1 MLLKIAITS
10 ILIFSIFNANAQN
23 SFGNKE
29 TTWSADAFD
38 YWFTDVSEQNL
49 PYGISEAVLF
59 SSSTRLGQLLFTK
72 SGITILNPRRLTEEH
87 QDLSKIEEGG
97 ENKIYDDLNPLK
109 YEFLFINSSQ
119 DAELIGSLKCSHYS
133 VFGRTKLSNYNNLV
147 YRGIYPNIDII
158 FSLPETGGLKYDI
171 IVHPGG
177 NIEDVQIMH
186 KDSKLDI
193 KKEGN
198 LNIQT
203 EGYMLTDKAPTA
215 FDSDDI
221 PVAVSFELKNNL
233 VSFET
238 EPYDK
243 SKTLII
249 DPVIDFSPDSSF
261 VSGSGTFYPLEPMFR
276 NINFDMFGNLYCS
289 VDKFN
294 NFGNL
299 FNYRKYSPNG
309 VLLWSNNTNIAYV
322 KHSDITV
329 NPQTGTS
336 YAVSG
341 YAVTGGLAAIDSN
354 GFTIASV
361 INVDSEWSVRYDPCL
376 DTVVIGLGHCDPGAI
391 PVDNEVAVFS
401 PNLLTGVSNNIN
413 LFPCLFTGQSSS
425 ALTLDPEGGDAYF
438 VMNTA
443 TIGPGRI
450 YKVNYGQVG
459 ASPSLTWQNL
469 SLSSTYPRTASS
481 DVLACGR
488 NYLYYFDGS
497 AIEKRNKNTGALLN
511 TLTINVNSPIL
522 LSADVFNAAVNS
534 FVNVSPHGIDLDL
547 CGNVYVGQSQAVK
560 VYDSNLNF
568 LTQYLTTSLDTIL
581 DIQIHE
587 DQLAVGGFNYL
598 EVFTLPYFS
607 GTNNNITLSTTP
619 DTCGLCIGS
628 AAIDTTSFPCGD
640 LDSLD
645 ILWSSGQNTPA
656 ISGLCEGWYSVTIS
670 GGCFSQQF
678 TDSVFVSNTA
688 TLCGV
693 NISIPDDTI
702 CVGECVDLV
711 AATIG
716 SFTAPV
722 TYAWNNGIIAT
733 DSVVNVCP
741 TATTTYEV
749 IGTDSTG
756 LADTAIVTITVVA
769 PPVINLGND
778 TTICA
783 VPFTLDAGNIGASF
797 SWQDGSN
804 TQLFSVD
811 SSGVFSV
818 TVDNGVCINTDSI
831 VINYDP
837 AIVNLG
843 PDIITCQPD
852 TVVFDAG
859 VLFVSYLWGD
869 NSTDQTLNALNTGMY
884 SVEVTNSS
892 GCTALDTTEII
903 AGSLALNLGN
913 DTVICQGQSLLV
925 NAQTQASGVD
935 YLWSTGSTNPTLTL
949 SDAGVYWVEVSSGIC
964 LQRDSIE
971 VQEQIVTAAFEGL
984 NESGCSPVT
993 IDFNSTSVVSIGSI
1007 TSWDWNFGNG
1017 MNSNVENPNQTY
1029 LNEEGITYP
1038 IQLIVTSDLGC
1049 TDDTTVFMQ
1058 INAYPQAVAEFSYFP
1073 NTVLF
1078 GEDIYFENLST
1089 NATSWQWDFGD
1100 GVNSIEE
1107 SPAHS
1112 YLTIGTYSITLI
1124 ASNEFGCNDTISY
1137 QLEVSSETLLFVPN
1151 TFTPDG
1157 DEFNQNWVVQIS
1169 EIDIYD
1175 FRITLFNR
1183 WGELIWESFD
1193 PEVGWD
1199 GTINGAA
1206 VQDGVYTWKIE
1217 VGTKFT
1223 GKREIFTGHVNVIR

>member
-72 SGITILNPRRLTEEH
+72 SGITILNPRRLSEEH

-289 VDKFN
+289 VDKFY

-309 VLLWSNNTNIAYV
+309 VLLWSNNTGIAYI

-336 YAVSG
+336 YAVI
-341 YAVTGGLAAIDSN
+341 GGLAAIDSN

-376 DTVVIGLGHCDPGAI
+376 DTVVIGLGHCNPGAI

-450 YKVNYGQVG
+450 YKMNYGQVG

-522 LSADVFNAAVNS
+522 LSGDVFNAAVNS

-607 GTNNNITLSTTP
+607 GTNNITLSTTP
-619 DTCGLCIGS
+619 DTCALCIGS

-645 ILWSSGQNTPA
+645 ILWSNGQNTPA

-804 TQLFSVD
+804 TQFFSVD
-811 SSGVFSV
+811 SSGLFSV
-818 TVDNGVCINTDSI
+818 IVDNGVCINTDSI

-903 AGSLALNLGN
+903 AGSLALNLGS

-949 SDAGVYWVEVSSGIC
+949 TDAGVYWVEASSGIC

-1058 INAYPQAVAEFSYFP
+1058 INAYPQVVAEFSYFP

-1199 GTINGAA
+1199 GTMNGAA

>member
-1 MLLKIAITS
+1 L
-10 ILIFSIFNANAQN
+10 
-23 SFGNKE
+23 
-29 TTWSADAFD
+29 
-38 YWFTDVSEQNL
+38 
-49 PYGISEAVLF
+49 
-59 SSSTRLGQLLFTK
+59 
-72 SGITILNPRRLTEEH
+72 SG
-87 QDLSKIEEGG
+87 
-97 ENKIYDDLNPLK
+97 
-109 YEFLFINSSQ
+109 
-119 DAELIGSLKCSHYS
+119 
-133 VFGRTKLSNYNNLV
+133 
-147 YRGIYPNIDII
+147 
-158 FSLPETGGLKYDI
+158 
-171 IVHPGG
+171 
-177 NIEDVQIMH
+177 
-186 KDSKLDI
+186 
-193 KKEGN
+193 
-198 LNIQT
+198 
-203 EGYMLTDKAPTA
+203 
-215 FDSDDI
+215 
-221 PVAVSFELKNNL
+221 
-233 VSFET
+233 
-238 EPYDK
+238 
-243 SKTLII
+243 
-249 DPVIDFSPDSSF
+249 
-261 VSGSGTFYPLEPMFR
+261 
-276 NINFDMFGNLYCS
+276 
-289 VDKFN
+289 
-294 NFGNL
+294 
-299 FNYRKYSPNG
+299 
-309 VLLWSNNTNIAYV
+309 
-322 KHSDITV
+322 
-329 NPQTGTS
+329 
-336 YAVSG
+336 
-341 YAVTGGLAAIDSN
+341 
-354 GFTIASV
+354 
-361 INVDSEWSVRYDPCL
+361 
-376 DTVVIGLGHCDPGAI
+376 
-391 PVDNEVAVFS
+391 
-401 PNLLTGVSNNIN
+401 
-413 LFPCLFTGQSSS
+413 
-425 ALTLDPEGGDAYF
+425 
-438 VMNTA
+438 
-443 TIGPGRI
+443 
-450 YKVNYGQVG
+450 
-459 ASPSLTWQNL
+459 
-469 SLSSTYPRTASS
+469 
-481 DVLACGR
+481 
-488 NYLYYFDGS
+488 
-497 AIEKRNKNTGALLN
+497 
-511 TLTINVNSPIL
+511 
-522 LSADVFNAAVNS
+522 DVFNAAVNS

-804 TQLFSVD
+804 TQFFSVD
-811 SSGVFSV
+811 SSGLFSV
-818 TVDNGVCINTDSI
+818 IVDNGVCINTDSI

-852 TVVFDAG
+852 TVVFDTG

-903 AGSLALNLGN
+903 AGSLALNLGS

-1058 INAYPQAVAEFSYFP
+1058 INAYPQVVAEFSYFP

>member
-289 VDKFN
+289 VDKFY

-309 VLLWSNNTNIAYV
+309 VLLWSNNTGIAYI
-322 KHSDITV
+322 KISDVTV

-336 YAVSG
+336 YAV
-341 YAVTGGLAAIDSN
+341 TGDLVSIDSN
-354 GFTIASV
+354 GLTIASV
-361 INVDSEWSVRYDPCL
+361 NNVYSELSVRYDPCL
-376 DTVVIGLGHCDPGAI
+376 DTVVMGLGGCNPGPI
-391 PVDNEVAVFS
+391 PVDNDVVVFS

-413 LFPCLFTGQSSS
+413 LLPCLFYQQGSS

-443 TIGPGRI
+443 TIGPGLI
-450 YKVNYGQVG
+450 YKMNYGQVG
-459 ASPSLTWQNL
+459 VSPSLTWQNL
-469 SLSSTYPRTASS
+469 SLSSAYPRGASS
-481 DVLACGR
+481 DVLTCGR

-619 DTCGLCIGS
+619 DTCALCIGS

-645 ILWSSGQNTPA
+645 ILWSNGQNTPA

-778 TTICA
+778 TTICF

>member
-1 MLLKIAITS
+1 MVLKIAITS

-198 LNIQT
+198 LNIKT
-203 EGYMLTDKAPTA
+203 EGYLLTDKAPTA

-276 NINFDMFGNLYCS
+276 NINFDMSGNLYCS
-289 VDKFN
+289 VDRFW
-294 NFGNL
+294 NFGNF

-309 VLLWSNNTNIAYV
+309 VLLWSNNTGIAYI
-322 KHSDITV
+322 KISDVTV

-336 YAVSG
+336 YAV
-341 YAVTGGLAAIDSN
+341 TGDLVSIDSN
-354 GFTIASV
+354 GLTIASV
-361 INVDSEWSVRYDPCL
+361 NNVYSELSVRYDPCL
-376 DTVVIGLGHCDPGAI
+376 DTVVMGLGGCNPGPI

-413 LFPCLFTGQSSS
+413 LLPCLFYQQGSS

-443 TIGPGRI
+443 TIGPGLI
-450 YKVNYGQVG
+450 YKMNYGQVG
-459 ASPSLTWQNL
+459 VSPSLTWQNL
-469 SLSSTYPRTASS
+469 SLSSAYPRGASS
-481 DVLACGR
+481 DVLTCGR

-619 DTCGLCIGS
+619 DTCALCIGS

-645 ILWSSGQNTPA
+645 ILWSNGQNTPA

-741 TATTTYEV
+741 TVTTTYEV

-756 LADTAIVTITVVA
+756 LADTATVTITVGV
-769 PPVINLGND
+769 PPEINLGND
-778 TTICA
+778 TTIC
-783 VPFTLDAGNIGASF
+783 DWAGILLSVDLPGAQTQ
-797 SWQDGSN
+797 WQDQSISN
-804 TQLFSVD
+804 TFMVSAPGIYTATTTLQ
-811 SSGVFSV
+811 GCTV
-818 TVDNGVCINTDSI
+818 TDQI
-831 VINYDP
+831 
-837 AIVNLG
+837 AIDFLYIPELDLG
-843 PDIITCQPD
+843 PDIVACEIQSL
-852 TVVFDAG
+852 
-859 VLFVSYLWGD
+859 VLADINGAQGSYLW
-869 NSTDQTLNALNTGMY
+869 
-884 SVEVTNSS
+884 
-892 GCTALDTTEII
+892 
-903 AGSLALNLGN
+903 N
-913 DTVICQGQSLLV
+913 D
-925 NAQTQASGVD
+925 
-935 YLWSTGSTNPTLTL
+935 GSTENHIVADTAGLYTVQLTN
-949 SDAGVYWVEVSSGIC
+949 IC
-964 LQRDSIE
+964 GTTMDTIE
-971 VQEQIVTAAFEGL
+971 LI
-984 NESGCSPVT
+984 
-993 IDFNSTSVVSIGSI
+993 
-1007 TSWDWNFGNG
+1007 
-1017 MNSNVENPNQTY
+1017 
-1029 LNEEGITYP
+1029 EEGCNCLVYI
-1038 IQLIVTSDLGC
+1038 
-1049 TDDTTVFMQ
+1049 
-1058 INAYPQAVAEFSYFP
+1058 P
-1073 NTVLF
+1073 N
-1078 GEDIYFENLST
+1078 S
-1089 NATSWQWDFGD
+1089 
-1100 GVNSIEE
+1100 
-1107 SPAHS
+1107 
-1112 YLTIGTYSITLI
+1112 
-1124 ASNEFGCNDTISY
+1124 
-1137 QLEVSSETLLFVPN
+1137 
-1151 TFTPDG
+1151 FTPDL
-1157 DEFNQNWVVQIS
+1157 DEHNRLFGVEYDCTFS
-1169 EIDIYD
+1169 E
-1175 FRITLFNR
+1175 FQLRIFDR
-1183 WGELIWESFD
+1183 WGEMIWESKD
-1193 PEVGWD
+1193 PEAQWD
-1199 GTINGAA
+1199 GTYQNRMAP
-1206 VQDGVYTWKIE
+1206 DGVYIYQLKYSSVGIFDE
-1217 VGTKFT
+1217 VVN
-1223 GKREIFTGHVNVIR
+1223 GHVSLLR

>member
-261 VSGSGTFYPLEPMFR
+261 VSGSGTFYPLKPMFR

-289 VDKFN
+289 VDRAQ
-294 NFGNL
+294 NFGND
-299 FNYRKYSPNG
+299 FIYRKYSPNG
-309 VLLWSNNTNIAYV
+309 VLLWSNNTFVLYI
-322 KHSDITV
+322 KISDVTV

-336 YAVSG
+336 YAV
-341 YAVTGGLAAIDSN
+341 TGDLVSIDSN

-361 INVDSEWSVRYDPCL
+361 NNVYSELSVRYDPCL
-376 DTVVIGLGHCDPGAI
+376 DTVVMGLGGCNPGPI
-391 PVDNEVAVFS
+391 PVDNDVVVFS

-413 LFPCLFTGQSSS
+413 LLPCLFYQQGSS

-450 YKVNYGQVG
+450 YKMNYGQVG
-459 ASPSLTWQNL
+459 VSPSLTWQNL
-469 SLSSTYPRTASS
+469 SLSSAYPRGASS
-481 DVLACGR
+481 DVLTCGR

-522 LSADVFNAAVNS
+522 LSGDVFNAAVNS

-607 GTNNNITLSTTP
+607 GTNNITLSTTP
-619 DTCGLCIGS
+619 DTCALCIGS

-645 ILWSSGQNTPA
+645 ILWSNGQNTPA

-778 TTICA
+778 TAICF

-852 TVVFDAG
+852 TVVFDTG

-903 AGSLALNLGN
+903 AGSLALNLGS

-949 SDAGVYWVEVSSGIC
+949 TDAGVYWVEVSSGIC

-1058 INAYPQAVAEFSYFP
+1058 INAYPQVVAEFSYFP

-1078 GEDIYFENLST
+1078 DEDIYFENLST

>member
-203 EGYMLTDKAPTA
+203 EGYLLTDKAPTA

-261 VSGSGTFYPLEPMFR
+261 VSGSGTFYPLKPMFR

-289 VDKFN
+289 VDRAQ
-294 NFGNL
+294 NFGND
-299 FNYRKYSPNG
+299 FIYRKYSPNG
-309 VLLWSNNTNIAYV
+309 VLLWSNNTFVLYIKISDVTV
-322 KHSDITV
+322 K
-329 NPQTGTS
+329 PQTGTS
-336 YAVSG
+336 YAV
-341 YAVTGGLAAIDSN
+341 TGDLVSIDSN
-354 GFTIASV
+354 GLTIASV
-361 INVDSEWSVRYDPCL
+361 NNVYSELSVRYDPCL
-376 DTVVIGLGHCDPGAI
+376 DTVVMGLGGCNPGPI

-413 LFPCLFTGQSSS
+413 LLPCLFYQQGSS

-443 TIGPGRI
+443 TIGPGLI
-450 YKVNYGQVG
+450 YKMNYGQVG
-459 ASPSLTWQNL
+459 VSPSLTWQNL

-497 AIEKRNKNTGALLN
+497 AIEKRNKNTGVLLN

-522 LSADVFNAAVNS
+522 LSYNVYFAAVNS

-778 TTICA
+778 TTICF

>member
-1 MLLKIAITS
+1 
-10 ILIFSIFNANAQN
+10 
-23 SFGNKE
+23 
-29 TTWSADAFD
+29 
-38 YWFTDVSEQNL
+38 
-49 PYGISEAVLF
+49 
-59 SSSTRLGQLLFTK
+59 
-72 SGITILNPRRLTEEH
+72 
-87 QDLSKIEEGG
+87 
-97 ENKIYDDLNPLK
+97 
-109 YEFLFINSSQ
+109 
-119 DAELIGSLKCSHYS
+119 
-133 VFGRTKLSNYNNLV
+133 
-147 YRGIYPNIDII
+147 
-158 FSLPETGGLKYDI
+158 
-171 IVHPGG
+171 
-177 NIEDVQIMH
+177 
-186 KDSKLDI
+186 
-193 KKEGN
+193 
-198 LNIQT
+198 
-203 EGYMLTDKAPTA
+203 
-215 FDSDDI
+215 
-221 PVAVSFELKNNL
+221 
-233 VSFET
+233 
-238 EPYDK
+238 
-243 SKTLII
+243 
-249 DPVIDFSPDSSF
+249 
-261 VSGSGTFYPLEPMFR
+261 
-276 NINFDMFGNLYCS
+276 
-289 VDKFN
+289 
-294 NFGNL
+294 
-299 FNYRKYSPNG
+299 
-309 VLLWSNNTNIAYV
+309 
-322 KHSDITV
+322 
-329 NPQTGTS
+329 
-336 YAVSG
+336 
-341 YAVTGGLAAIDSN
+341 
-354 GFTIASV
+354 
-361 INVDSEWSVRYDPCL
+361 
-376 DTVVIGLGHCDPGAI
+376 
-391 PVDNEVAVFS
+391 
-401 PNLLTGVSNNIN
+401 
-413 LFPCLFTGQSSS
+413 
-425 ALTLDPEGGDAYF
+425 
-438 VMNTA
+438 
-443 TIGPGRI
+443 
-450 YKVNYGQVG
+450 
-459 ASPSLTWQNL
+459 
-469 SLSSTYPRTASS
+469 
-481 DVLACGR
+481 
-488 NYLYYFDGS
+488 
-497 AIEKRNKNTGALLN
+497 
-511 TLTINVNSPIL
+511 
-522 LSADVFNAAVNS
+522 
-534 FVNVSPHGIDLDL
+534 
-547 CGNVYVGQSQAVK
+547 
-560 VYDSNLNF
+560 
-568 LTQYLTTSLDTIL
+568 
-581 DIQIHE
+581 
-587 DQLAVGGFNYL
+587 
-598 EVFTLPYFS
+598 
-607 GTNNNITLSTTP
+607 
-619 DTCGLCIGS
+619 
-628 AAIDTTSFPCGD
+628 
-640 LDSLD
+640 
-645 ILWSSGQNTPA
+645 
-656 ISGLCEGWYSVTIS
+656 
-670 GGCFSQQF
+670 
-678 TDSVFVSNTA
+678 VSNTA

-804 TQLFSVD
+804 TQFFSVD
-811 SSGVFSV
+811 SSGLFSV
-818 TVDNGVCINTDSI
+818 IVDNGVCINTDSI

-852 TVVFDAG
+852 TVVFDTG

-903 AGSLALNLGN
+903 AGSLALNLGS

-1058 INAYPQAVAEFSYFP
+1058 INAYPQVVAEFSYFP

-1199 GTINGAA
+1199 GTMNGAA

>member
-289 VDKFN
+289 VDKFY

-309 VLLWSNNTNIAYV
+309 VLLWSNNTGIAYI

-336 YAVSG
+336 YAVI
-341 YAVTGGLAAIDSN
+341 GGLAAIDSN

-376 DTVVIGLGHCDPGAI
+376 DTVVMGLGGCNPGPI
-391 PVDNEVAVFS
+391 PVDNDVVVFS

-413 LFPCLFTGQSSS
+413 LLPCLFYQQGSS

-443 TIGPGRI
+443 TIGPGLI
-450 YKVNYGQVG
+450 YKMNYGQVG
-459 ASPSLTWQNL
+459 VSPSLTWQNL
-469 SLSSTYPRTASS
+469 SLSSAYPRGASS
-481 DVLACGR
+481 DVLTCGR

-619 DTCGLCIGS
+619 DTCALCIGS

-645 ILWSSGQNTPA
+645 ILWSNGQNTPA

-778 TTICA
+778 TTICF

>member
-1 MLLKIAITS
+1 MFLKIAITS

-23 SFGNKE
+23 GYGNKE

-38 YWFTDVSEQNL
+38 YWFTNVSEQNL
-49 PYGISEAVLF
+49 PYDISEAVLF
-59 SSSTRLGQLLFTK
+59 TSSTRLGQLLFTK
-72 SGITILNPRRLTEEH
+72 SGITILNPRRLIKEH

-276 NINFDMFGNLYCS
+276 NINFDMSGNLYCS
-289 VDKFN
+289 VDRFW
-294 NFGNL
+294 NFGNF

-309 VLLWSNNTNIAYV
+309 VLLWSNNTGVAYIR
-322 KHSDITV
+322 HSDITV

-336 YAVSG
+336 YAVTDDLVS
-341 YAVTGGLAAIDSN
+341 IDSN

-361 INVDSEWSVRYDPCL
+361 NNANSEYSVRYDPCL
-376 DTVVIGLGHCDPGAI
+376 DTVILGLGGCHPTAQ
-391 PVDNEVAVFS
+391 NEVAVLS
-401 PNLLTGVSNNIN
+401 PNILTGGGNNID
-413 LFPCLFTGQSSS
+413 LFPCFFNLQSSS

-443 TIGPGRI
+443 TIGPGLI
-450 YKVNYGQVG
+450 YKMNYGQIGV
-459 ASPSLTWQNL
+459 SPYLIWQD
-469 SLSSTYPRTASS
+469 STSSSTYPRIASS

-497 AIEKRNKNTGALLN
+497 TIEKRNKNTGALLN

-522 LSADVFNAAVNS
+522 LSADVFNAAVNG
-534 FVNVSPHGIDLDL
+534 FVNVSPHGLDLDL

-587 DQLAVGGFNYL
+587 DQLAVGGLNFL
-598 EVFTLPYFS
+598 EVFALPYFS
-607 GTNNNITLSTTP
+607 GTNNNITLSTIS
-619 DTCGLCIGS
+619 DTCALCTGS
-628 AAIDTTSFPCGD
+628 ATIDTTSFPCGD
-640 LDSLD
+640 LDSLN
-645 ILWSSGQNTPA
+645 ILWSNGQNTPT

-678 TDSVFVSNTA
+678 TDSVFVSNAA
-688 TLCGV
+688 TLCGL

-733 DSVVNVCP
+733 GSVVNVCP
-741 TATTTYEV
+741 TVTTTYEV

-756 LADTAIVTITVVA
+756 LADTAIVTITVVT

-783 VPFTLDAGNIGASF
+783 APFTLDAGNIGASF

-903 AGSLALNLGN
+903 AGSLALNLGS

-993 IDFNSTSVVSIGSI
+993 IDFNSISVVSIGSI

-1058 INAYPQAVAEFSYFP
+1058 INAYPQVVAEFSYFP

-1078 GEDIYFENLST
+1078 GEDINFENLST

-1100 GVNSIEE
+1100 GVNSVEE

>member
-1 MLLKIAITS
+1 MVLKIAITS

-23 SFGNKE
+23 GYGNKE

-87 QDLSKIEEGG
+87 QDLSKIDEGG

-109 YEFLFINSSQ
+109 YEFLFVNSSQ
-119 DAELIGSLKCSHYS
+119 DEELIGSLKCSHYS

-203 EGYMLTDKAPTA
+203 EGYLLTDKAPTA

-261 VSGSGTFYPLEPMFR
+261 VSGSGTFYPLKPMFR

-289 VDKFN
+289 VDRAQ
-294 NFGNL
+294 NFGND
-299 FNYRKYSPNG
+299 FIYRKYSPNG
-309 VLLWSNNTNIAYV
+309 VLLWSNNTFVLYI
-322 KHSDITV
+322 KISDVTV

-336 YAVSG
+336 YAV
-341 YAVTGGLAAIDSN
+341 TGDLVSIDSN
-354 GFTIASV
+354 GLTIASV
-361 INVDSEWSVRYDPCL
+361 NNNVYSELSVRYDPCL
-376 DTVVIGLGHCDPGAI
+376 DTVVMGLGGCNPGPI

-413 LFPCLFTGQSSS
+413 LLPCLFYQQGSS

-443 TIGPGRI
+443 TIGPGLI
-450 YKVNYGQVG
+450 YKMNYGQVG
-459 ASPSLTWQNL
+459 VSPSLTWQNL
-469 SLSSTYPRTASS
+469 SLSSAYPGGASS
-481 DVLACGR
+481 DVLTCGR

-522 LSADVFNAAVNS
+522 LSANVFNAAVNS

-607 GTNNNITLSTTP
+607 GTNNNITLSTIP
-619 DTCGLCIGS
+619 DNCALCIGS

-645 ILWSSGQNTPA
+645 ILWSNGQNTPA

-693 NISIPDDTI
+693 NITIPDDTI
-702 CVGECVDLV
+702 CVGECVDLI
-711 AATIG
+711 ATTLG

-722 TYAWNNGIIAT
+722 IYGWNNGIIAT

-741 TATTTYEV
+741 TVTTTYEV

-756 LADTAIVTITVVA
+756 LADTATVTITVGV
-769 PPVINLGND
+769 PPEINLGND
-778 TTICA
+778 TTIC
-783 VPFTLDAGNIGASF
+783 DWAGILLSVDLPGAQTQ
-797 SWQDGSN
+797 WQDQSISN
-804 TQLFSVD
+804 TFMVSAPGIYTATTTLQ
-811 SSGVFSV
+811 GCTV
-818 TVDNGVCINTDSI
+818 TDQI
-831 VINYDP
+831 
-837 AIVNLG
+837 AIDFLYIPELDLG
-843 PDIITCQPD
+843 PDIVACEIQSL
-852 TVVFDAG
+852 
-859 VLFVSYLWGD
+859 VLADINGAQGSYLW
-869 NSTDQTLNALNTGMY
+869 N
-884 SVEVTNSS
+884 V
-892 GCTALDTTEII
+892 
-903 AGSLALNLGN
+903 
-913 DTVICQGQSLLV
+913 
-925 NAQTQASGVD
+925 
-935 YLWSTGSTNPTLTL
+935 GSTENHIVADTAGLYTVQLTNVCGTTMDTIEL
-949 SDAGVYWVEVSSGIC
+949 TEEGCNCLVYIPNSFTPDLDEHNRLFGVEYNCTFSEFQLRIFDRWGEMIWESKDPEAQWDGTYENRMAPDGVYIYQLKYS
-964 LQRDSIE
+964 
-971 VQEQIVTAAFEGL
+971 
-984 NESGCSPVT
+984 
-993 IDFNSTSVVSIGSI
+993 STSVFDEV
-1007 TSWDWNFGNG
+1007 
-1017 MNSNVENPNQTY
+1017 
-1029 LNEEGITYP
+1029 
-1038 IQLIVTSDLGC
+1038 
-1049 TDDTTVFMQ
+1049 
-1058 INAYPQAVAEFSYFP
+1058 
-1073 NTVLF
+1073 
-1078 GEDIYFENLST
+1078 
-1089 NATSWQWDFGD
+1089 
-1100 GVNSIEE
+1100 VN
-1107 SPAHS
+1107 
-1112 YLTIGTYSITLI
+1112 
-1124 ASNEFGCNDTISY
+1124 
-1137 QLEVSSETLLFVPN
+1137 
-1151 TFTPDG
+1151 
-1157 DEFNQNWVVQIS
+1157 
-1169 EIDIYD
+1169 
-1175 FRITLFNR
+1175 
-1183 WGELIWESFD
+1183 
-1193 PEVGWD
+1193 
-1199 GTINGAA
+1199 
-1206 VQDGVYTWKIE
+1206 
-1217 VGTKFT
+1217 
-1223 GKREIFTGHVNVIR
+1223 GHVSLLR

>member
-119 DAELIGSLKCSHYS
+119 DTELIGSLKCSHYS
-133 VFGRTKLSNYNNLV
+133 VFGRTKFSNYNNLV

-276 NINFDMFGNLYCS
+276 NINFDMSGNLYCS
-289 VDKFN
+289 VDKFW
-294 NFGNL
+294 NFGNF

-309 VLLWSNNTNIAYV
+309 VLLWSNNTGIAYV
-322 KHSDITV
+322 RHSDITV

-336 YAVSG
+336 YAV
-341 YAVTGGLAAIDSN
+341 TGGLAAMDSN

-376 DTVVIGLGHCDPGAI
+376 DTLVMGLGHCNPGAI

-401 PNLLTGVSNNIN
+401 PNLLAGVSNNIN
-413 LFPCLFTGQSSS
+413 LLPCLFNGQSSS

-522 LSADVFNAAVNS
+522 LSADIFNAAVNG

-587 DQLAVGGFNYL
+587 DQLAVGGLNFL

-607 GTNNNITLSTTP
+607 GTNNNITLSTIP
-619 DTCGLCIGS
+619 DTCALCIGS

-640 LDSLD
+640 LDSLN
-645 ILWSSGQNTPA
+645 ILWSNGQNTPT

-678 TDSVFVSNTA
+678 TDSVYVSNAT
-688 TLCGV
+688 TLCGL

-741 TATTTYEV
+741 ITTTIYEV

-769 PPVINLGND
+769 PPVINIGND
-778 TTICA
+778 TTICS

-804 TQLFSVD
+804 TQFFSVD
-811 SSGVFSV
+811 SSGLFSV

-859 VLFVSYLWGD
+859 VLFVSYLWGN
-869 NSTDQTLNALNTGMY
+869 NSTDQTLNALNTGTY
-884 SVEVTNSS
+884 SVEVTSSS
-892 GCTALDTTEII
+892 GCTALDTTQII
-903 AGSLALNLGN
+903 AGSLALSLGS

-949 SDAGVYWVEVSSGIC
+949 TDAGVYWVEVSSEIC

-1058 INAYPQAVAEFSYFP
+1058 INAYPQAVAEFSYIP

-1078 GEDIYFENLST
+1078 GEDIYFENFST

-1193 PEVGWD
+1193 PEVEWD

-1217 VGTKFT
+1217 VGPKFT
-1223 GKREIFTGHVNVIR
+1223 GKREVFTGHVNVIR

>member
-289 VDKFN
+289 VDKFY

-309 VLLWSNNTNIAYV
+309 VLLWSNNTGIAYI

-336 YAVSG
+336 YAVI
-341 YAVTGGLAAIDSN
+341 GGLAAIDSN

-376 DTVVIGLGHCDPGAI
+376 DTVVIGLGHCNPGAI

-450 YKVNYGQVG
+450 YKMNYGQVG

-645 ILWSSGQNTPA
+645 ILWSNGQNTPA

-778 TTICA
+778 TTICF

>member
-1 MLLKIAITS
+1 MVLKIAITS

-198 LNIQT
+198 LNIKT
-203 EGYMLTDKAPTA
+203 EGYLLTDKAPTA

-276 NINFDMFGNLYCS
+276 NINFDMSGNLYCS
-289 VDKFN
+289 VDRFW
-294 NFGNL
+294 NFGNF

-309 VLLWSNNTNIAYV
+309 VLLWSNNTGIAYI
-322 KHSDITV
+322 KISDVTV

-336 YAVSG
+336 YAV
-341 YAVTGGLAAIDSN
+341 TGDLVSIDSN
-354 GFTIASV
+354 GLTIASV
-361 INVDSEWSVRYDPCL
+361 NNVYSELSVRYDPCL
-376 DTVVIGLGHCDPGAI
+376 DTVVMGLGGCNPGPI

-413 LFPCLFTGQSSS
+413 LLPCLFYQQGSS

-443 TIGPGRI
+443 TIGPGLI
-450 YKVNYGQVG
+450 YKMNYGQVG
-459 ASPSLTWQNL
+459 VSPSLTWQNL
-469 SLSSTYPRTASS
+469 SLSSAYPRGASS
-481 DVLACGR
+481 DVLTCGR

-619 DTCGLCIGS
+619 DTCALCIGS

-645 ILWSSGQNTPA
+645 ILWSNGQNTPA

-741 TATTTYEV
+741 TVTTTYEV

-756 LADTAIVTITVVA
+756 LADTATVTITVGV
-769 PPVINLGND
+769 PPEINLGND
-778 TTICA
+778 TTIC
-783 VPFTLDAGNIGASF
+783 DWAGILLSVDLPGAQTQWKDQSI
-797 SWQDGSN
+797 SN
-804 TQLFSVD
+804 TFMVSAPGIYTATTTLQ
-811 SSGVFSV
+811 GCTV
-818 TVDNGVCINTDSI
+818 TDQI
-831 VINYDP
+831 
-837 AIVNLG
+837 AIDFLYIPELDLG
-843 PDIITCQPD
+843 PDIVACEIQSL
-852 TVVFDAG
+852 
-859 VLFVSYLWGD
+859 VLADINGAQGSYLW
-869 NSTDQTLNALNTGMY
+869 
-884 SVEVTNSS
+884 
-892 GCTALDTTEII
+892 
-903 AGSLALNLGN
+903 N
-913 DTVICQGQSLLV
+913 D
-925 NAQTQASGVD
+925 
-935 YLWSTGSTNPTLTL
+935 GSTENHIVADTAGLYTVQLTN
-949 SDAGVYWVEVSSGIC
+949 IC
-964 LQRDSIE
+964 GTTMDTIE
-971 VQEQIVTAAFEGL
+971 LI
-984 NESGCSPVT
+984 
-993 IDFNSTSVVSIGSI
+993 
-1007 TSWDWNFGNG
+1007 
-1017 MNSNVENPNQTY
+1017 
-1029 LNEEGITYP
+1029 EEGCNCLVYI
-1038 IQLIVTSDLGC
+1038 
-1049 TDDTTVFMQ
+1049 
-1058 INAYPQAVAEFSYFP
+1058 P
-1073 NTVLF
+1073 N
-1078 GEDIYFENLST
+1078 S
-1089 NATSWQWDFGD
+1089 
-1100 GVNSIEE
+1100 
-1107 SPAHS
+1107 
-1112 YLTIGTYSITLI
+1112 
-1124 ASNEFGCNDTISY
+1124 
-1137 QLEVSSETLLFVPN
+1137 
-1151 TFTPDG
+1151 FTPDL
-1157 DEFNQNWVVQIS
+1157 DEHNRLFGVEYDCTFS
-1169 EIDIYD
+1169 E
-1175 FRITLFNR
+1175 FQLRIFDR
-1183 WGELIWESFD
+1183 WGEMIWESKD
-1193 PEVGWD
+1193 PEAQWD
-1199 GTINGAA
+1199 GTYQNRMAP
-1206 VQDGVYTWKIE
+1206 DGVYIYQLKYSSVGIFDE
-1217 VGTKFT
+1217 VVN
-1223 GKREIFTGHVNVIR
+1223 GHVSLLR

>member
-1 MLLKIAITS
+1 
-10 ILIFSIFNANAQN
+10 
-23 SFGNKE
+23 
-29 TTWSADAFD
+29 
-38 YWFTDVSEQNL
+38 
-49 PYGISEAVLF
+49 
-59 SSSTRLGQLLFTK
+59 
-72 SGITILNPRRLTEEH
+72 
-87 QDLSKIEEGG
+87 
-97 ENKIYDDLNPLK
+97 
-109 YEFLFINSSQ
+109 
-119 DAELIGSLKCSHYS
+119 
-133 VFGRTKLSNYNNLV
+133 
-147 YRGIYPNIDII
+147 
-158 FSLPETGGLKYDI
+158 
-171 IVHPGG
+171 
-177 NIEDVQIMH
+177 MH

-261 VSGSGTFYPLEPMFR
+261 VSGSGTFYPLKPMFR

-289 VDKFN
+289 VDRAQ
-294 NFGNL
+294 NFGND
-299 FNYRKYSPNG
+299 FIYRKYSPNG
-309 VLLWSNNTNIAYV
+309 VLLWSNNTFVLYI
-322 KHSDITV
+322 KISDVTV

-336 YAVSG
+336 YAV
-341 YAVTGGLAAIDSN
+341 TGDLVSIDSN
-354 GFTIASV
+354 GLTIASV
-361 INVDSEWSVRYDPCL
+361 NNVYSELSVRYDPCL
-376 DTVVIGLGHCDPGAI
+376 DTVVMGLGGCNPGPI
-391 PVDNEVAVFS
+391 PVDNDVVVFS

-413 LFPCLFTGQSSS
+413 LLPCLFYQQGSS

-443 TIGPGRI
+443 TIGPGLI
-450 YKVNYGQVG
+450 YKMNYGQVG

-469 SLSSTYPRTASS
+469 SLSSAYPRGASS
-481 DVLACGR
+481 DVLTCGR

-619 DTCGLCIGS
+619 DTCALCIGS

-645 ILWSSGQNTPA
+645 ILWSNGQNTPA

-778 TTICA
+778 TTICF

-884 SVEVTNSS
+884 SVEVTSSS

>member
-1 MLLKIAITS
+1 
-10 ILIFSIFNANAQN
+10 
-23 SFGNKE
+23 
-29 TTWSADAFD
+29 
-38 YWFTDVSEQNL
+38 
-49 PYGISEAVLF
+49 
-59 SSSTRLGQLLFTK
+59 
-72 SGITILNPRRLTEEH
+72 
-87 QDLSKIEEGG
+87 
-97 ENKIYDDLNPLK
+97 
-109 YEFLFINSSQ
+109 
-119 DAELIGSLKCSHYS
+119 
-133 VFGRTKLSNYNNLV
+133 
-147 YRGIYPNIDII
+147 
-158 FSLPETGGLKYDI
+158 
-171 IVHPGG
+171 
-177 NIEDVQIMH
+177 
-186 KDSKLDI
+186 
-193 KKEGN
+193 
-198 LNIQT
+198 
-203 EGYMLTDKAPTA
+203 
-215 FDSDDI
+215 
-221 PVAVSFELKNNL
+221 
-233 VSFET
+233 
-238 EPYDK
+238 
-243 SKTLII
+243 
-249 DPVIDFSPDSSF
+249 
-261 VSGSGTFYPLEPMFR
+261 
-276 NINFDMFGNLYCS
+276 
-289 VDKFN
+289 
-294 NFGNL
+294 
-299 FNYRKYSPNG
+299 
-309 VLLWSNNTNIAYV
+309 
-322 KHSDITV
+322 
-329 NPQTGTS
+329 
-336 YAVSG
+336 
-341 YAVTGGLAAIDSN
+341 
-354 GFTIASV
+354 
-361 INVDSEWSVRYDPCL
+361 
-376 DTVVIGLGHCDPGAI
+376 
-391 PVDNEVAVFS
+391 
-401 PNLLTGVSNNIN
+401 
-413 LFPCLFTGQSSS
+413 
-425 ALTLDPEGGDAYF
+425 
-438 VMNTA
+438 MNTA
-443 TIGPGRI
+443 TIGPGLI
-450 YKVNYGQVG
+450 YKMNYGQVG
-459 ASPSLTWQNL
+459 VSPSLTWQNL
-469 SLSSTYPRTASS
+469 SLSSAYPRGASS
-481 DVLACGR
+481 DVLTCGR

-619 DTCGLCIGS
+619 DTCALCIGS

-645 ILWSSGQNTPA
+645 ILWSNGQNTPA

-778 TTICA
+778 TTICF

-843 PDIITCQPD
+843 SDIITCQPD

>member
-289 VDKFN
+289 VDKFY

-299 FNYRKYSPNG
+299 FNYRKYSQNG
-309 VLLWSNNTNIAYV
+309 VLLWSNNTFVLYI
-322 KHSDITV
+322 KISDVTV

-336 YAVSG
+336 YAV
-341 YAVTGGLAAIDSN
+341 TGDLVSIDSN
-354 GFTIASV
+354 GLTIASV
-361 INVDSEWSVRYDPCL
+361 NNVYSELSVRYDPCL
-376 DTVVIGLGHCDPGAI
+376 DTVVIGLGHCNPGAI

-413 LFPCLFTGQSSS
+413 LLPCLFYQQGSS

-443 TIGPGRI
+443 TIGPGLI
-450 YKVNYGQVG
+450 YKMNYGQVG
-459 ASPSLTWQNL
+459 VSPSLTWQNL
-469 SLSSTYPRTASS
+469 SLSSAYPRGASS
-481 DVLACGR
+481 DVLTCGR

-619 DTCGLCIGS
+619 DTCALCIGS

-645 ILWSSGQNTPA
+645 ILWSNGQNTPA

-778 TTICA
+778 TTICF

-884 SVEVTNSS
+884 SVEVMNSS

>member
-198 LNIQT
+198 LNIKT
-203 EGYMLTDKAPTA
+203 EGYLLTDKAPTA

-276 NINFDMFGNLYCS
+276 NINFDMSGNLYCS
-289 VDKFN
+289 VDRAQ
-294 NFGNL
+294 NFGND
-299 FNYRKYSPNG
+299 FIYRKYSPNG
-309 VLLWSNNTNIAYV
+309 VLLWSNNTGIAYIR
-322 KHSDITV
+322 HSDITV

-336 YAVSG
+336 YAVTDDLVS
-341 YAVTGGLAAIDSN
+341 IDSN

-361 INVDSEWSVRYDPCL
+361 NNVYSELSVRYDPCL
-376 DTVVIGLGHCDPGAI
+376 DTVVMGLGGCNPGPI
-391 PVDNEVAVFS
+391 PVDNDVVVFS

-413 LFPCLFTGQSSS
+413 LLPCLFYQQGSS

-450 YKVNYGQVG
+450 YKMNYGQVG
-459 ASPSLTWQNL
+459 VSPSLTWQNL
-469 SLSSTYPRTASS
+469 SLSSAYPRGASS
-481 DVLACGR
+481 DVLTCGR

-497 AIEKRNKNTGALLN
+497 TIEKRNKNTGALLN

-522 LSADVFNAAVNS
+522 LSADVFNAAVNG
-534 FVNVSPHGIDLDL
+534 FVNVSPHGLDLDL

-607 GTNNNITLSTTP
+607 GTNNITLSTTP
-619 DTCGLCIGS
+619 DTCALCTGS

-640 LDSLD
+640 LDSLN
-645 ILWSSGQNTPA
+645 ILWSNGQNTPT

-688 TLCGV
+688 TLCGL

-702 CVGECVDLV
+702 CAGECVDLV

-741 TATTTYEV
+741 TTTTIYEV

-804 TQLFSVD
+804 TQFFSVD

-949 SDAGVYWVEVSSGIC
+949 TDAGVYWVEVSSGIC

-1058 INAYPQAVAEFSYFP
+1058 INAYPQVVAEFSYFP

-1137 QLEVSSETLLFVPN
+1137 QLEISSETLLFVPN

>member
-203 EGYMLTDKAPTA
+203 EGYLLTDKAPTA

-261 VSGSGTFYPLEPMFR
+261 VSGSGTFYPLKPMFR

-289 VDKFN
+289 VDRAQ
-294 NFGNL
+294 NFGND
-299 FNYRKYSPNG
+299 FIYRKYSPNG
-309 VLLWSNNTNIAYV
+309 VLLWSNNTFVLYI
-322 KHSDITV
+322 KISDVTV

-336 YAVSG
+336 YAV
-341 YAVTGGLAAIDSN
+341 TGDLVSIDSN
-354 GFTIASV
+354 GLTIASV
-361 INVDSEWSVRYDPCL
+361 NNVYSELSVRYDPCL
-376 DTVVIGLGHCDPGAI
+376 DTVVMGLGGCNPGPI
-391 PVDNEVAVFS
+391 PVDNDVVVFS

-413 LFPCLFTGQSSS
+413 LLPCLFYQQGSS

-443 TIGPGRI
+443 TIGPGLI
-450 YKVNYGQVG
+450 YKMNYGQVG
-459 ASPSLTWQNL
+459 VSPSLTWQNL
-469 SLSSTYPRTASS
+469 SLSSAYPRGASS
-481 DVLACGR
+481 DVLTCGR

-619 DTCGLCIGS
+619 DTCALCIGS

-645 ILWSSGQNTPA
+645 ILWSNGQNTPA

-778 TTICA
+778 TTICF

-949 SDAGVYWVEVSSGIC
+949 TDAGVYWVEVSSGIC

>member
-23 SFGNKE
+23 GYGNKE

-87 QDLSKIEEGG
+87 QDLSKIDEGG

-261 VSGSGTFYPLEPMFR
+261 VSGSGTFYPLKPMFR

-289 VDKFN
+289 VDRAQ
-294 NFGNL
+294 NFGND

-309 VLLWSNNTNIAYV
+309 VLLWSNNTGIAYI
-322 KHSDITV
+322 KISDVTV

-336 YAVSG
+336 YAVTADLVS
-341 YAVTGGLAAIDSN
+341 IDSN
-354 GFTIASV
+354 GLTIASV
-361 INVDSEWSVRYDPCL
+361 NNVYSELSVRYDPCL
-376 DTVVIGLGHCDPGAI
+376 DTVVIGLGHCNPGAI

-443 TIGPGRI
+443 TIGPGLI
-450 YKVNYGQVG
+450 YKMNYGQVG
-459 ASPSLTWQNL
+459 VSPSLTWQNL
-469 SLSSTYPRTASS
+469 SSSSTYPRGASS
-481 DVLACGR
+481 DVLTCGR

-497 AIEKRNKNTGALLN
+497 AIEKRNKNTGVLLN
-511 TLTINVNSPIL
+511 TLTINVNNPIL
-522 LSADVFNAAVNS
+522 VSYDVFNAAVNS

-607 GTNNNITLSTTP
+607 GTNNITLSTTP

-645 ILWSSGQNTPA
+645 ILWSNGQNTPA

-778 TTICA
+778 TTICF

>member
-261 VSGSGTFYPLEPMFR
+261 VSGSGTFYPLKPMFR

-289 VDKFN
+289 VDRAQ
-294 NFGNL
+294 NFGND
-299 FNYRKYSPNG
+299 FIYRKYSPNG
-309 VLLWSNNTNIAYV
+309 VLLWSNNTFVLYI
-322 KHSDITV
+322 KISDVTV

-336 YAVSG
+336 YAV
-341 YAVTGGLAAIDSN
+341 TGDLVSIDSN
-354 GFTIASV
+354 GLTIASV
-361 INVDSEWSVRYDPCL
+361 NNVYSELSVRYDPCL
-376 DTVVIGLGHCDPGAI
+376 DTVVMGLGGCNPGPI

-413 LFPCLFTGQSSS
+413 LLPCLFYQQGSS

-443 TIGPGRI
+443 TIGPGLI
-450 YKVNYGQVG
+450 YKMNYGQVG
-459 ASPSLTWQNL
+459 VSPSLTWQNL
-469 SLSSTYPRTASS
+469 SLSSAYPRGASS
-481 DVLACGR
+481 DVLTCGR

-619 DTCGLCIGS
+619 DTCALCIGS

-645 ILWSSGQNTPA
+645 ILWSNGQNTPA

-778 TTICA
+778 TTICF

>member
-289 VDKFN
+289 VDKFY

-299 FNYRKYSPNG
+299 FNYRKYSQNG
-309 VLLWSNNTNIAYV
+309 VLLWSNNTGIAYI
-322 KHSDITV
+322 KISDVTV

-336 YAVSG
+336 YAV
-341 YAVTGGLAAIDSN
+341 TGDLVSIDSN
-354 GFTIASV
+354 GLTIASV
-361 INVDSEWSVRYDPCL
+361 NNVYSELSVRYDPCL
-376 DTVVIGLGHCDPGAI
+376 DTVVMGLGGCNPGPI
-391 PVDNEVAVFS
+391 PVDNDVVVFS

-413 LFPCLFTGQSSS
+413 LLPCLFYQQGSS

-443 TIGPGRI
+443 TIGPGLI
-450 YKVNYGQVG
+450 YKMNYGQVG
-459 ASPSLTWQNL
+459 VSPSLTWQNL
-469 SLSSTYPRTASS
+469 SLSSAYPRGASS
-481 DVLACGR
+481 DVLTCGR

-619 DTCGLCIGS
+619 DTCALCIGS

-645 ILWSSGQNTPA
+645 ILWSNGQNTPA

-778 TTICA
+778 TTICF

>member
-289 VDKFN
+289 VDKFY

-299 FNYRKYSPNG
+299 FNYRKYSQNG
-309 VLLWSNNTNIAYV
+309 VLLWSNNTGIAYI
-322 KHSDITV
+322 KISDVTV

-336 YAVSG
+336 YAV
-341 YAVTGGLAAIDSN
+341 TGDLVSIDSN
-354 GFTIASV
+354 GLTIASV
-361 INVDSEWSVRYDPCL
+361 NNVYSELSVRYDPCL
-376 DTVVIGLGHCDPGAI
+376 DTVVMGLGGCNPGPI
-391 PVDNEVAVFS
+391 PVDNDVVVFS

-413 LFPCLFTGQSSS
+413 LLPCLFYQQGSS

-443 TIGPGRI
+443 TIGPGLI
-450 YKVNYGQVG
+450 YKMNYGQVG
-459 ASPSLTWQNL
+459 VSPSLTWQNL
-469 SLSSTYPRTASS
+469 SLSSAYPRGASS
-481 DVLACGR
+481 DVLTCGR

-619 DTCGLCIGS
+619 DTCALCIGS

-645 ILWSSGQNTPA
+645 ILWSNGQNTPA

-778 TTICA
+778 TTICF

-1199 GTINGAA
+1199 GTINDAA

>member
-1 MLLKIAITS
+1 
-10 ILIFSIFNANAQN
+10 
-23 SFGNKE
+23 
-29 TTWSADAFD
+29 
-38 YWFTDVSEQNL
+38 
-49 PYGISEAVLF
+49 
-59 SSSTRLGQLLFTK
+59 
-72 SGITILNPRRLTEEH
+72 
-87 QDLSKIEEGG
+87 
-97 ENKIYDDLNPLK
+97 
-109 YEFLFINSSQ
+109 
-119 DAELIGSLKCSHYS
+119 EL
-133 VFGRTKLSNYNNLV
+133 
-147 YRGIYPNIDII
+147 
-158 FSLPETGGLKYDI
+158 
-171 IVHPGG
+171 
-177 NIEDVQIMH
+177 
-186 KDSKLDI
+186 
-193 KKEGN
+193 
-198 LNIQT
+198 
-203 EGYMLTDKAPTA
+203 
-215 FDSDDI
+215 
-221 PVAVSFELKNNL
+221 
-233 VSFET
+233 
-238 EPYDK
+238 
-243 SKTLII
+243 
-249 DPVIDFSPDSSF
+249 
-261 VSGSGTFYPLEPMFR
+261 
-276 NINFDMFGNLYCS
+276 
-289 VDKFN
+289 
-294 NFGNL
+294 
-299 FNYRKYSPNG
+299 
-309 VLLWSNNTNIAYV
+309 
-322 KHSDITV
+322 
-329 NPQTGTS
+329 
-336 YAVSG
+336 
-341 YAVTGGLAAIDSN
+341 
-354 GFTIASV
+354 
-361 INVDSEWSVRYDPCL
+361 SVRYDPCL
-376 DTVVIGLGHCDPGAI
+376 DTVVIGLGHCNPGAI

-450 YKVNYGQVG
+450 YKMNYGQVG

-645 ILWSSGQNTPA
+645 ILWSNGQNTPA

-1058 INAYPQAVAEFSYFP
+1058 INAYPQVVAEFSYFP

-1206 VQDGVYTWKIE
+1206 VQDGVYT
-1217 VGTKFT
+1217 
-1223 GKREIFTGHVNVIR
+1223 

>member
-10 ILIFSIFNANAQN
+10 ILIFSVFNANAQN

-203 EGYMLTDKAPTA
+203 EGYLLTDKAPTA

-249 DPVIDFSPDSSF
+249 DPVIDFSPDDSF

-289 VDKFN
+289 VDKFY

-309 VLLWSNNTNIAYV
+309 VLLWSNNTGIAYI

-336 YAVSG
+336 YAVI
-341 YAVTGGLAAIDSN
+341 GGLAAIDSN

-376 DTVVIGLGHCDPGAI
+376 DTVVIGLGHCNPGAI

-450 YKVNYGQVG
+450 YKMNYGQVG

-497 AIEKRNKNTGALLN
+497 AIEKRNKNTGVLLN

-522 LSADVFNAAVNS
+522 LSYNVYFAAVNS

-619 DTCGLCIGS
+619 DTCALCIGS

-778 TTICA
+778 TTICF

>member
-198 LNIQT
+198 LNIKT
-203 EGYMLTDKAPTA
+203 EGYLLTDKAPTA

-276 NINFDMFGNLYCS
+276 NINFDMSGNLYCS
-289 VDKFN
+289 VDRFW
-294 NFGNL
+294 NFGNF

-309 VLLWSNNTNIAYV
+309 VLLWSNNTGIAYI
-322 KHSDITV
+322 KISDVTV

-336 YAVSG
+336 YAV
-341 YAVTGGLAAIDSN
+341 TGDLVSIDSN
-354 GFTIASV
+354 GLTIASV
-361 INVDSEWSVRYDPCL
+361 NNVYSELSVRYDPCL
-376 DTVVIGLGHCDPGAI
+376 DTVVMGLGGCNPGPI

-413 LFPCLFTGQSSS
+413 LLPCLFYQQGSS

-443 TIGPGRI
+443 TIGPGLI
-450 YKVNYGQVG
+450 YKMNYGQVG
-459 ASPSLTWQNL
+459 VSPSLTWQNL
-469 SLSSTYPRTASS
+469 SLSSAYPRGASS
-481 DVLACGR
+481 DVLTCGR

-619 DTCGLCIGS
+619 DTCALCIGS

-645 ILWSSGQNTPA
+645 ILWSNGQNTPA

-778 TTICA
+778 TAICA
-783 VPFTLDAGNIGASF
+783 APFTLDAGNIGASF

-903 AGSLALNLGN
+903 AGSLALNLGS

-949 SDAGVYWVEVSSGIC
+949 TDAGVYWVEVSSGIC

-1058 INAYPQAVAEFSYFP
+1058 INAYPQVVAEFSYFP

-1112 YLTIGTYSITLI
+1112 YLTIGTYSIILI

-1175 FRITLFNR
+1175 FSITLFNR

>member
-203 EGYMLTDKAPTA
+203 EGYLLTDKAPTA

-261 VSGSGTFYPLEPMFR
+261 VSGSGTFYPLKPMFR

-289 VDKFN
+289 VDRAQ
-294 NFGNL
+294 NFGND
-299 FNYRKYSPNG
+299 FIYRKYSPNG
-309 VLLWSNNTNIAYV
+309 VLLWSNNTFVLYI
-322 KHSDITV
+322 KISDVTV

-336 YAVSG
+336 YAV
-341 YAVTGGLAAIDSN
+341 TGDLVSIDSN
-354 GFTIASV
+354 GLTIASV
-361 INVDSEWSVRYDPCL
+361 NNVYSELSVRYDPCL
-376 DTVVIGLGHCDPGAI
+376 DTVVMGLGGCNPGPI
-391 PVDNEVAVFS
+391 PVDNDVVVFS

-413 LFPCLFTGQSSS
+413 LLPCLFYQQGSS

-443 TIGPGRI
+443 TIGPGLI
-450 YKVNYGQVG
+450 YKMNYGQVG
-459 ASPSLTWQNL
+459 VSPSLTWQNL
-469 SLSSTYPRTASS
+469 SLSSAYPRGASS
-481 DVLACGR
+481 DVLTCGR

-522 LSADVFNAAVNS
+522 LSGDVFNAAVNS

-645 ILWSSGQNTPA
+645 ILWSNGQNTPA

-778 TTICA
+778 TTICF

>member
-289 VDKFN
+289 VDKFY

-299 FNYRKYSPNG
+299 FNYRKYSQNG
-309 VLLWSNNTNIAYV
+309 VLLWSNNTGIAYI
-322 KHSDITV
+322 KISDVTV

-336 YAVSG
+336 YAV
-341 YAVTGGLAAIDSN
+341 TGDLVSIDSN
-354 GFTIASV
+354 GLTIASV
-361 INVDSEWSVRYDPCL
+361 NNVYSELSVRYDPCL
-376 DTVVIGLGHCDPGAI
+376 DTVVMGLGGCNPGPI
-391 PVDNEVAVFS
+391 PVDNDVVVFS

-413 LFPCLFTGQSSS
+413 LLPCLFYQQGSS

-443 TIGPGRI
+443 TIGPGLI
-450 YKVNYGQVG
+450 YKMNYGQVG
-459 ASPSLTWQNL
+459 VSPSLTWQNL
-469 SLSSTYPRTASS
+469 SLSSAYPRGASS
-481 DVLACGR
+481 DVLTCGR

-619 DTCGLCIGS
+619 DTCALCIGS

-645 ILWSSGQNTPA
+645 ILWSNGQNTPA

-778 TTICA
+778 TTICF

-1029 LNEEGITYP
+1029 VNEEGITYP

>member
-289 VDKFN
+289 VDKFY

-299 FNYRKYSPNG
+299 FNYRKYSQNG
-309 VLLWSNNTNIAYV
+309 VLLWSNNTGIAYI
-322 KHSDITV
+322 KISDVTV

-336 YAVSG
+336 YAV
-341 YAVTGGLAAIDSN
+341 TGDLVSIDSN
-354 GFTIASV
+354 GLTIASV
-361 INVDSEWSVRYDPCL
+361 NNVYSELSVRYDPCL
-376 DTVVIGLGHCDPGAI
+376 DTVVMGLGGCNPGPI
-391 PVDNEVAVFS
+391 PVDNDVVVFS

-413 LFPCLFTGQSSS
+413 LLPCLFYQQGSS

-443 TIGPGRI
+443 TIGPGLI
-450 YKVNYGQVG
+450 YKMNYGQVG
-459 ASPSLTWQNL
+459 VSPSLTWQNL
-469 SLSSTYPRTASS
+469 SLSSAYPRGASS
-481 DVLACGR
+481 DVLTCGR

-619 DTCGLCIGS
+619 DTCALCIGS

-645 ILWSSGQNTPA
+645 ILWSNGQNTPA

-778 TTICA
+778 TTICF

-1058 INAYPQAVAEFSYFP
+1058 INAYPQVAAEFSYFP

>member
-289 VDKFN
+289 VDKFY

-309 VLLWSNNTNIAYV
+309 VLLWSNNTGIAYI

-336 YAVSG
+336 YAVI
-341 YAVTGGLAAIDSN
+341 GGLAAIDSN

-376 DTVVIGLGHCDPGAI
+376 DTVVIGLGHCNPGAI

-443 TIGPGRI
+443 TIGPGLI
-450 YKVNYGQVG
+450 YKMNYGQVG

-619 DTCGLCIGS
+619 DTCALCIGS

-645 ILWSSGQNTPA
+645 ILWSNGQNTPA

-843 PDIITCQPD
+843 SDIITCQPD

>member
-1 MLLKIAITS
+1 M
-10 ILIFSIFNANAQN
+10 
-23 SFGNKE
+23 
-29 TTWSADAFD
+29 
-38 YWFTDVSEQNL
+38 
-49 PYGISEAVLF
+49 
-59 SSSTRLGQLLFTK
+59 
-72 SGITILNPRRLTEEH
+72 
-87 QDLSKIEEGG
+87 
-97 ENKIYDDLNPLK
+97 
-109 YEFLFINSSQ
+109 
-119 DAELIGSLKCSHYS
+119 
-133 VFGRTKLSNYNNLV
+133 
-147 YRGIYPNIDII
+147 
-158 FSLPETGGLKYDI
+158 
-171 IVHPGG
+171 
-177 NIEDVQIMH
+177 
-186 KDSKLDI
+186 
-193 KKEGN
+193 
-198 LNIQT
+198 
-203 EGYMLTDKAPTA
+203 
-215 FDSDDI
+215 
-221 PVAVSFELKNNL
+221 
-233 VSFET
+233 
-238 EPYDK
+238 
-243 SKTLII
+243 
-249 DPVIDFSPDSSF
+249 
-261 VSGSGTFYPLEPMFR
+261 
-276 NINFDMFGNLYCS
+276 
-289 VDKFN
+289 
-294 NFGNL
+294 
-299 FNYRKYSPNG
+299 
-309 VLLWSNNTNIAYV
+309 
-322 KHSDITV
+322 
-329 NPQTGTS
+329 
-336 YAVSG
+336 
-341 YAVTGGLAAIDSN
+341 
-354 GFTIASV
+354 
-361 INVDSEWSVRYDPCL
+361 
-376 DTVVIGLGHCDPGAI
+376 
-391 PVDNEVAVFS
+391 
-401 PNLLTGVSNNIN
+401 
-413 LFPCLFTGQSSS
+413 
-425 ALTLDPEGGDAYF
+425 
-438 VMNTA
+438 
-443 TIGPGRI
+443 
-450 YKVNYGQVG
+450 
-459 ASPSLTWQNL
+459 
-469 SLSSTYPRTASS
+469 
-481 DVLACGR
+481 
-488 NYLYYFDGS
+488 
-497 AIEKRNKNTGALLN
+497 
-511 TLTINVNSPIL
+511 
-522 LSADVFNAAVNS
+522 
-534 FVNVSPHGIDLDL
+534 
-547 CGNVYVGQSQAVK
+547 
-560 VYDSNLNF
+560 
-568 LTQYLTTSLDTIL
+568 
-581 DIQIHE
+581 
-587 DQLAVGGFNYL
+587 
-598 EVFTLPYFS
+598 
-607 GTNNNITLSTTP
+607 
-619 DTCGLCIGS
+619 
-628 AAIDTTSFPCGD
+628 
-640 LDSLD
+640 
-645 ILWSSGQNTPA
+645 
-656 ISGLCEGWYSVTIS
+656 
-670 GGCFSQQF
+670 
-678 TDSVFVSNTA
+678 
-688 TLCGV
+688 
-693 NISIPDDTI
+693 
-702 CVGECVDLV
+702 
-711 AATIG
+711 
-716 SFTAPV
+716 
-722 TYAWNNGIIAT
+722 
-733 DSVVNVCP
+733 
-741 TATTTYEV
+741 
-749 IGTDSTG
+749 
-756 LADTAIVTITVVA
+756 
-769 PPVINLGND
+769 
-778 TTICA
+778 
-783 VPFTLDAGNIGASF
+783 
-797 SWQDGSN
+797 
-804 TQLFSVD
+804 
-811 SSGVFSV
+811 FSV

-949 SDAGVYWVEVSSGIC
+949 TDAGVYWVEVSSGIC

-1058 INAYPQAVAEFSYFP
+1058 INAYPQVVAEFSYFP

>member
-10 ILIFSIFNANAQN
+10 ILISSIFNANAQN

-289 VDKFN
+289 VDKFY

-299 FNYRKYSPNG
+299 FNYRKYSQNG
-309 VLLWSNNTNIAYV
+309 VLLWSNNTGIAYI
-322 KHSDITV
+322 KISDVTV

-336 YAVSG
+336 YAV
-341 YAVTGGLAAIDSN
+341 TGDLVSIDSN
-354 GFTIASV
+354 GLTIASV
-361 INVDSEWSVRYDPCL
+361 NNVYSELSVRYDPCL
-376 DTVVIGLGHCDPGAI
+376 DTVVMGLGGCNPGPI

-413 LFPCLFTGQSSS
+413 LLPCLFYQQGSS

-443 TIGPGRI
+443 TIGPGLI
-450 YKVNYGQVG
+450 YKMNYGQVG
-459 ASPSLTWQNL
+459 VSPSLTWQNL
-469 SLSSTYPRTASS
+469 SLSSAYPRGASS
-481 DVLACGR
+481 DVLTCGR

-619 DTCGLCIGS
+619 DTCALCIGS

-645 ILWSSGQNTPA
+645 ILWSNGQNTPA

-778 TTICA
+778 TAICF